1 VHVASMIYYFSNY
14 LHKTRNQ
21 VINHP
26 ADYLN
31 SVLVEVEPNQDD
43 DFEPSNNPKYIR
55 NRRRTVRE
63 PSSSESDDDNLI
75 PSDYDDNSESD
86 MSFGQEEEPNDFIS
100 NNSLSGTGNESGNFK
115 RKNESEI
122 DKAKKLIYDD
132 LIERLTNDT
141 LNKFYKNKSNLKN
154 ESEIDNAKK
163 LIYDDL
169 IERLTNDTLN
179 KLYKNKSKLKNE
191 SEIDKAKKL
200 IYDDL
205 IERLT
210 NDTLNKFYQNK
221 SDNNESDKSENIK
234 PILNIRPA
242 GFLTE
247 RQLRND
253 AWLTDI
259 EIVAFLEKIKE
270 YLEINNIE
278 FQGLRDPT
286 VLTALRTDNINMR
299 HENFVEVLFSNNNHW
314 VCVAAGLNIANE
326 DICLFDSMSR
336 NVIDVQLGTTCSL
349 LTALPRLE
357 KGHLIFRNQNV
368 TKQRRHFCG
377 YFALANAMALCLG
390 LDPERIIF
398 EENQLRNH
406 FINIIFKN
414 QTMAMF
420 PYRFKQRVNNST
432 NKLLIFELANV
443 EYTDRQLNIK

>member
-1 VHVASMIYYFSNY
+1 MIFFIFKIKNLGYICSCFSGQRTNGCCVHVASMIYYFSNY

-63 PSSSESDDDNLI
+63 TTSSSESDDDNLI
-75 PSDYDDNSESD
+75 PSDYDDDSESD
-86 MSFGQEEEPNDFIS
+86 MSFGQEEGPNDFLS

-141 LNKFYKNKSNLKN
+141 LNKFYQNKSDLKN
-154 ESEIDNAKK
+154 ESK
-163 LIYDDL
+163 
-169 IERLTNDTLN
+169 
-179 KLYKNKSKLKNE
+179 
-191 SEIDKAKKL
+191 IDKAKKL

-234 PILNIRPA
+234 PILNVRPA

>member
-1 VHVASMIYYFSNY
+1 MIYYFSNY

-63 PSSSESDDDNLI
+63 TTSSSESDDDNLI
-75 PSDYDDNSESD
+75 PSDYDDDSESD
-86 MSFGQEEEPNDFIS
+86 MSFGQEEGPNDFLS

-141 LNKFYKNKSNLKN
+141 LNKFYQNKSDLKN
-154 ESEIDNAKK
+154 ESK
-163 LIYDDL
+163 
-169 IERLTNDTLN
+169 
-179 KLYKNKSKLKNE
+179 
-191 SEIDKAKKL
+191 IDKAKKL

-234 PILNIRPA
+234 PILNVRPA

>member
-1 VHVASMIYYFSNY
+1 M
-14 LHKTRNQ
+14 
-21 VINHP
+21 
-26 ADYLN
+26 N
-31 SVLVEVEPNQDD
+31 SQ
-43 DFEPSNNPKYIR
+43 
-55 NRRRTVRE
+55 
-63 PSSSESDDDNLI
+63 
-75 PSDYDDNSESD
+75 
-86 MSFGQEEEPNDFIS
+86 
-100 NNSLSGTGNESGNFK
+100 
-115 RKNESEI
+115 
-122 DKAKKLIYDD
+122 
-132 LIERLTNDT
+132 
-141 LNKFYKNKSNLKN
+141 
-154 ESEIDNAKK
+154 
-163 LIYDDL
+163 
-169 IERLTNDTLN
+169 
-179 KLYKNKSKLKNE
+179 
-191 SEIDKAKKL
+191 
-200 IYDDL
+200 
-205 IERLT
+205 
-210 NDTLNKFYQNK
+210 FYQNK

-234 PILNIRPA
+234 PILNVRPA

-432 NKLLIFELANV
+432 NKLLIFELANA